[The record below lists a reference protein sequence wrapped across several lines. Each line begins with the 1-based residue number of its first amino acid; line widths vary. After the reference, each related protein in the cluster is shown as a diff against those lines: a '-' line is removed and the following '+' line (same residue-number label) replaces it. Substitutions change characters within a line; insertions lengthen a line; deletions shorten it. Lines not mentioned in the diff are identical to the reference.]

1 MYKLLHPLEHGQSLR
16 VLRLCKLK
24 FGEQAVA
31 VPLVL
36 DVLLVA
42 AGQAA
47 AVAVL
52 AQECNKFLAQ
62 HL

>member
-1 MYKLLHPLEHGQSLR
+1 MYKLLHPLAHGQSLR
-16 VLRLCKLK
+16 VLRLCKLN
-24 FGEQAVA
+24 FGAQAVA
-31 VPLVL
+31 VLLVL
-36 DVLLVA
+36 NVLIVPV
-42 AGQAA
+42 GQAA